1 MYNGN
6 DSNPTVIS
14 CTFDGNSAGDHGGGG
29 MYNSFSSP
37 TVINCTFSSNFGGLV
52 NGGGGMLNNSSDP
65 TVSNCTFSGNV
76 ALFTGGGM
84 YSLNSNPTVTDCAF
98 SDNFAIDGSGMYNFL
113 SSPTVTD
120 CRFSG
125 NIAGGDGGGIY
136 SSAGDPI
143 VTNCTFSGNT
153 SGSLGG
159 GMANIGGSPTV
170 ANCTFIDNVAVFN
183 GGGMFN
189 IINSPTVTN
198 CILWGNSPEE
208 ISGGTPTVTYSD
220 VQGGFPGTGNIDADP
235 LFVDPANNDLRLSPD
250 SPCIDAADNTT
261 PDLAGITTDLDGNP
275 RFLDVPETPD
285 TGNGELPI
293 VDMGAYEALGG
304 GCLAVTSQDIV
315 CHADGST
322 FTVNIE
328 GLNACTGGTTM
339 VSFTGSGGAAGEEA
353 CFTVLVSDGG
363 FCCSTE
369 ICVTVP
375 DCSPDCDVNGD
386 GVVGILDYLA
396 LLDTWGVCSDCGTP
410 TSCPADF
417 NHDCEVSSTD
427 FLILLAN
434 WG

>member
-1 MYNGN
+1 MLTNCVLWAN
-6 DSNPTVIS
+6 DFGQIV
-14 CTFDGNSAGDHGGGG
+14 D
-29 MYNSFSSP
+29 FSS
-37 TVINCTFSSNFGGLV
+37 SS
-52 NGGGGMLNNSSDP
+52 
-65 TVSNCTFSGNV
+65 TVS
-76 ALFTGGGM
+76 
-84 YSLNSNPTVTDCAF
+84 YSN
-98 SDNFAIDGSGMYNFL
+98 
-113 SSPTVTD
+113 
-120 CRFSG
+120 
-125 NIAGGDGGGIY
+125 
-136 SSAGDPI
+136 
-143 VTNCTFSGNT
+143 
-153 SGSLGG
+153 
-159 GMANIGGSPTV
+159 
-170 ANCTFIDNVAVFN
+170 
-183 GGGMFN
+183 
-189 IINSPTVTN
+189 
-198 CILWGNSPEE
+198 
-208 ISGGTPTVTYSD
+208 
-220 VQGGFPGTGNIDADP
+220 VQGGWSGAGSNNIDADP
-235 LFVDPANNDLRLSPD
+235 LFVKASTSNCCVFHFDVGCDDPICEFAVCDVEPFCCDVYWDTLCVDLAATLCQACPNDLRLSPG
-250 SPCIDAADNTT
+250 SPCIDAGDNTAV
-261 PDLAGITTDLDGNP
+261 PLGIDTDLDGNP

-304 GCLAVTSQDIV
+304 GCLAVTTQDVV

-417 NHDCEVSSTD
+417 NRDCEVSSTD